1 MEPKVPGLPVGPLP
15 GILVEPKVPGVPV
28 GPLPG
33 ILVEPKVPGLPG
45 TPVPGILVE
54 PKVPGVPVGP
64 LPGMLG
70 PRPVGPLPGPR
81 PVPRRLGKSKSGI
94 LKPEPEPP
102 EEANNCAKSDKH
114 CLLIFEISTVTGSM
128 ILCIKSGS
136 GDAT

>member
-1 MEPKVPGLPVGPLP
+1 M
-15 GILVEPKVPGVPV
+15 
-28 GPLPG
+28 
-33 ILVEPKVPGLPG
+33 
-45 TPVPGILVE
+45 E

-64 LPGMLG
+64 LPGMLGPRPVGPLPG